1 MSVPCDQELSKSH
14 ALNSWLRRAIAVSVV
29 ALSSV
34 FIAACFLGG
43 GSGVGQ
49 AIYASNEGGLTGVYL
64 VDTESGEVT
73 RLTSSAGYNSGPV
86 WSPDRSLIAFISDR
100 TGPPTLWVMSADGTS
115 EELPFPDLEQVADFR
130 WAPDSSRLAI
140 LLGDMSG
147 GSITVGDLETGETE
161 PLTLEGE
168 TALFGGWSPDGEWI
182 VYAVMDEDRTG
193 LYKKNPRGVQ
203 EIQITSGQDTNPAWS
218 PKGELIAFNRLGD
231 DNLDIYVVS
240 PEGEDERVLYYTNGT
255 ETSFEWSPDGRRL
268 VFVSDQ
274 DGNREIYLMD
284 ADGEDQPVRLTRN
297 RVEDD
302 QPHWSKDGKH
312 ILFTSDNDG
321 DFDLYTMYRDGTGQR
336 RITSSDVDEV
346 HSDW

>member
-1 MSVPCDQELSKSH
+1 MSVLCDQELPRKYTL
-14 ALNSWLRRAIAVSVV
+14 ASWVRRAVPVTVAALASVLV
-29 ALSSV
+29 
-34 FIAACFLGG
+34 AACF
-43 GSGVGQ
+43 GSDGTGGQ
-49 AIYASNEGGLTGVYL
+49 AVYSSNEDGMPGVYL
-64 VDTESGEVT
+64 VDTESGDAT
-73 RLTSSAGYNSGPV
+73 RLTSSAGYDSGPV

-100 TGPPTLWVMSADGTS
+100 TGSPTLWVMSADGVG
-115 EELPFPDLEQVADFR
+115 EELPFPNLESVTDFR
-130 WAPDSSRLAI
+130 WAPDSTRLAI
-140 LLGDMSG
+140 LLGDDAG
-147 GSITVGDLETGETE
+147 GRIVIGDLETGVTE
-161 PLTLEGE
+161 PLTLDGE
-168 TALFGGWSPDGEWI
+168 AVSLGGWSPDGEWV
-182 VYAVMDEDRTG
+182 VYALSDEDRAG
-193 LYKKNPRGVQ
+193 LYKQNPRGVQ
-203 EIQITSGQDTNPAWS
+203 EIRITYGQDTNPMWS
-218 PKGELIAFNRLGD
+218 PKGDLIAFNRPGD
-231 DNLDIYVVS
+231 EEFDIYVVS
-240 PEGEDERVLYYTNGT
+240 PDGEDERVLYYTDGS

-321 DFDLYTMYRDGTGQR
+321 DFDLYTMYRDGTGHR

>member
-14 ALNSWLRRAIAVSVV
+14 ALNSWLRRAIAASVV

-34 FIAACFLGG
+34 FIAACFGGG
-43 GSGVGQ
+43 GSGGGQ
-49 AIYASNEGGLTGVYL
+49 AIYASNEDGLPGVYL

-100 TGPPTLWVMSADGTS
+100 SGSQTLWVMSADGVG
-115 EELPFPDLEQVADFR
+115 EELPFPNLESVTDFR
-130 WAPDSSRLAI
+130 WAPDSTRLAI
-140 LLGDMSG
+140 LLGDDAG
-147 GSITVGDLETGETE
+147 GRIVIGDLETGVTE
-161 PLTLEGE
+161 PLTLDGE
-168 TALFGGWSPDGEWI
+168 AVSLGGWSPDGEWV
-182 VYAVMDEDRTG
+182 VYALSDEDRAG
-193 LYKKNPRGVQ
+193 LYKQNPRGVQ
-203 EIQITSGQDTNPAWS
+203 EIQITYGQDTNPMWS
-218 PKGELIAFNRLGD
+218 PKGDLIAFNRPGD
-231 DNLDIYVVS
+231 DDLDIYVVS
-240 PEGEDERVLYYTNGT
+240 PDGEDERVLYYTDGS

>member
-34 FIAACFLGG
+34 YIAACSGGG
-43 GSGVGQ
+43 GSEGQ
-49 AIYASNEGGLTGVYL
+49 AIYASNEDGLPGVYL
-64 VDTESGEVT
+64 VDTESGDVT
-73 RLTSSAGYNSGPV
+73 RLTSSAGYNSGPA

-100 TGPPTLWVMSADGTS
+100 SGSKTLWVMSADGVG
-115 EELPFPDLEQVADFR
+115 EELPFPNLESVTDFR
-130 WAPDSSRLAI
+130 WAPDSTRLAI
-140 LLGDMSG
+140 LLGDDAG
-147 GSITVGDLETGETE
+147 GRIVIGDLETGVAE
-161 PLTLEGE
+161 PLTPDGD
-168 TALFGGWSPDGEWI
+168 TASLGGWSPDGEWV
-182 VYAVMDEDRTG
+182 VYALTDEARAG
-193 LYKKNPRGVQ
+193 LYKQNPRGVQ
-203 EIQITSGQDTNPAWS
+203 EIQITHGQDTNPVWS
-218 PKGELIAFNRLGD
+218 PKGDLIAFNRPGND
-231 DNLDIYVVS
+231 DLDIWVVS
-240 PEGEDERVLYYTNGT
+240 PDGEDERVLYYMDGT

-274 DGNREIYLMD
+274 DGNREIYLVD
-284 ADGEDQPVRLTRN
+284 TDGEDQPFRLTRN
-297 RVEDD
+297 RVVDD

-336 RITSSDVDEV
+336 RITSSDKDEI